1 LYLAYCSV
9 IAISNHYLTTAK
21 DICLVGQG
29 GNKRV
34 STSCE
39 SVGKKVEGYVPSSA
53 QCTTTTAMGV
63 PLFSQEEELL
73 THVTDGICG
82 RG

>member
-1 LYLAYCSV
+1 MYLAYCSV
-9 IAISNHYLTTAK
+9 VAISNHYLTTAK

-39 SVGKKVEGYVPSSA
+39 SVGKKVEGYVPSIA
-53 QCTTTTAMGV
+53 KCTTTSAMGV
-63 PLFSQEEELL
+63 TLFSQEVESL
-73 THVTDGICG
+73 THVTDGKYG
-82 RG
+82 GG